1 MSPEDIT
8 EYTQKRKHAE
18 NYLLPLAVHVVGFSV
33 QMGGSLDNLCIY
45 KTMKVKLAMKL
56 KQVLRLIISTT

>member
-1 MSPEDIT
+1 MYIKKS
-8 EYTQKRKHAE
+8 KHAE
-18 NYLLPLAVHVVGFSV
+18 NYLLPLAVRVVGFSV
-33 QMGGSLDNLCIY
+33 VQMGVSLDNLCVY